1 MARVALDRGVIEV
14 VSEVVERLRRV
25 VQAYFG
31 PECVGHDLS
40 HLDRV
45 HGLALQLR
53 ASEGGNEL
61 VIAAA
66 SYVHDFHRVIERLG
80 TARDSDDE
88 RRAVETKIIDA
99 LSAAEFPSELV
110 DAVTGCVAFTD
121 RYSFAGHRLDAPS
134 LEARIVRDADNLD
147 ALGAIGIARAFM
159 FGGTLGE
166 PIWNDDVAPA
176 AKYSAGI
183 TSSIVHHFHEK
194 LLRLRDD
201 MLTEAGARLA
211 EERHELMLSFLER
224 LREEWEFAG
233 LSQSRAPALR

>member
-1 MARVALDRGVIEV
+1 MARIALDWGVRRV
-14 VSEVVERLRRV
+14 VSEVVERLRRIV
-25 VQAYFG
+25 GADFG

-45 HGLALQLR
+45 HALALRLC
-53 ASEGGNEL
+53 AAEGGNEL
-61 VIAAA
+61 VVAAA

-80 TARDSDDE
+80 TARDSDAE
-88 RRAVETKIIDA
+88 HRAVETKIIDA
-99 LSAAEFPSELV
+99 LSAAEFPSEFV
-110 DAVTGCVAFTD
+110 HAVIECVGFTD
-121 RYSFAGHRLDAPS
+121 RYSFAGHQLDAPS

-166 PIWNDDVAPA
+166 PIWSEDVAPA
-176 AKYSAGI
+176 EKYSAGI

-194 LLRLRDD
+194 LLRLQDD
-201 MLTEAGARLA
+201 MLTETGATLA
-211 EERHELMLSFLER
+211 EGRHEFMLSFLER

-233 LSQSRAPALR
+233 LSQSRAPALK